1 MSDVPQSMTESS
13 IQVRELSHYQ
23 FTWIAGEPGE
33 NGTWTLQLI
42 LDQGASEEVLT
53 LDDDDADVLQD
64 LLRNTSTAFY
74 DVSRRT
80 LMFGVTKVG
89 G

>member
-1 MSDVPQSMTESS
+1 MSDVSQPATD
-13 IQVRELSHYQ
+13 ITLQVREVSHYQ
-23 FTWIAGEPGE
+23 FSWMAGDPGE
-33 NGTWTLQLI
+33 DGTWTLQLI
-42 LDQGASEEVLT
+42 LDQGASEEVLL

-74 DVSRRT
+74 DVARKT

-89 G
+89 E